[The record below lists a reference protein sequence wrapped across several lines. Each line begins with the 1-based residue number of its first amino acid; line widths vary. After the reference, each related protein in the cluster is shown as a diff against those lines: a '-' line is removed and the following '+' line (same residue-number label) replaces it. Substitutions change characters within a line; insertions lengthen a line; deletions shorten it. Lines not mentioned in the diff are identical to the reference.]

1 MFAPMSA
8 SPWFKSS
15 MIPLNSTA
23 FCADPADFICAQV
36 DIGTKIVM
44 SKIIDLLRLL
54 LRLDAVSIILFDR
67 IEYMIPPLIV
77 D

>member
-1 MFAPMSA
+1 
-8 SPWFKSS
+8 
-15 MIPLNSTA
+15 
-23 FCADPADFICAQV
+23 
-36 DIGTKIVM
+36 M
-44 SKIIDLLRLL
+44 SKIINLLRLL

>member
-1 MFAPMSA
+1 MREILRRQE
-8 SPWFKSS
+8 SS
-15 MIPLNSTA
+15 KQQPAA

-54 LRLDAVSIILFDR
+54 QRLDAVSIILFDR